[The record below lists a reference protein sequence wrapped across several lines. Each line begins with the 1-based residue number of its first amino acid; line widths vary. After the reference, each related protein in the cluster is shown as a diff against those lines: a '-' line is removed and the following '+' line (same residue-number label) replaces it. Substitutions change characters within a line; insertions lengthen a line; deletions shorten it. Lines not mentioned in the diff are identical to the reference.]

1 MFEPDLY
8 RKACSEGMRLSGE
21 KIEEMIFMTEN
32 KKRALRKPMQIG
44 LIAAALAVVMCV
56 TAAAANPGAVQKLWE
71 SLAMSVV
78 TVRDDGD
85 TMVVQADV
93 PEVSVD
99 EADDRTVLTIDGHAA
114 DITDALVRDGQYVGT
129 WENGDG
135 TGAITVHA
143 DKTWEVEFTTADGAT
158 VRYDSNDRH
167 EVVYTEEF
175 GEVVRD
181 GDTYV
186 FTDDETRT
194 DATYLP
200 PEE

>member
-32 KKRALRKPMQIG
+32 KKRALGKPMQIG

-56 TAAAANPGAVQKLWE
+56 TAAAANPEAVQKLWE

-85 TMVVQADV
+85 TMIVQV
-93 PEVSVD
+93 EMPEISVERVD
-99 EADDRTVLTIDGHAA
+99 GRVILTVDGIQA
-114 DITDALVRDGQYVGT
+114 DITEALDRDGEYKQTLGSGDTAAELTVNADLT
-129 WENGDG
+129 WGISLPMEDGSGRVFGIGGDG
-135 TGAITVHA
+135 EANVT
-143 DKTWEVEFTTADGAT
+143 
-158 VRYDSNDRH
+158 
-167 EVVYTEEF
+167 YT
-175 GEVVRD
+175 
-181 GDTYV
+181 
-186 FTDDETRT
+186 FTDDENVPN
-194 DATYLP
+194 ATYLP